1 MLVYFELWHVEPDS
15 SQEGTAVQLLVRGKL
30 IPAQVSA
37 SSTWHVSISIQFHP
51 FITSYYKVA
60 QKV

>member
-1 MLVYFELWHVEPDS
+1 MLVYFELRHVEPDS

-37 SSTWHVSISIQFHP
+37 SAP
-51 FITSYYKVA
+51 P
-60 QKV
+60 